1 MAISESPRQRWL
13 VRIDPQ
19 FYRDVELVDACDL
32 RARYAYFDS
41 LFYLAAEDGPGGVYP
56 MTEVDREFGREAR
69 EVVGQLLSFGL
80 WQDATLGFA
89 VIPYDGCCVTPER
102 RLSIPPVVRLAVYS
116 RDGWRCVSCG
126 SAKRLT
132 LDHIFPWILGGS
144 DTEDNLQTLCR
155 SCNCR
160 KGARVLCLCP
170 GCGSIPHSR

>member
-1 MAISESPRQRWL
+1 MAEQ
-13 VRIDPQ
+13 DAGEAGGT
-19 FYRDVELVDACDL
+19 RDAARKAM
-32 RARYAYFDS
+32 RAGKRERFHQMDDRPAV
-41 LFYLAAEDGPGGVYP
+41 GGH
-56 MTEVDREFGREAR
+56 FLGREAR

-102 RLSIPPVVRLAVYS
+102 RLSIPPEVRLAVYS